1 MNQPKVQISQ
11 EELEEKLSNVL
22 LRQTDLSK
30 EDATKL
36 LRDNNYNM
44 QKIIQ
49 DYFQLSQKKEK
60 KEERKGKYDLIRE
73 FYDT

>member
-1 MNQPKVQISQ
+1 MDEPKVQISQ

-30 EDATKL
+30 EEAIKL

-49 DYFQLSQKKEK
+49 DYFALVPKKNEEK
-60 KEERKGKYDLIRE
+60 KGKYDLIRE
-73 FYDT
+73 FYDS

>member
-1 MNQPKVQISQ
+1 MDGPKVQISQ

-30 EDATKL
+30 EEAIKS

-49 DYFQLSQKKEK
+49 DYFKLKPKKKEK
-60 KEERKGKYDLIRE
+60 KGKYDLIRE

>member
-1 MNQPKVQISQ
+1 MDEPKVQISQ

-22 LRQTDLSK
+22 FRQTDLSK
-30 EDATKL
+30 EEAIKL

-49 DYFQLSQKKEK
+49 DYFALVPKKNEEK
-60 KEERKGKYDLIRE
+60 KRKYDLIRE
-73 FYDT
+73 FYDS

>member
-1 MNQPKVQISQ
+1 MDKPKLQISQ

-30 EDATKL
+30 DDAIKL

-49 DYFQLSQKKEK
+49 DYFELVPKKTEDK
-60 KEERKGKYDLIRE
+60 KGKYDLIRE
-73 FYDT
+73 FYDM

>member
-1 MNQPKVQISQ
+1 MDRPKVQISQ

-30 EDATKL
+30 EDAIKL

-49 DYFQLSQKKEK
+49 DYFKLSPK
-60 KEERKGKYDLIRE
+60 KEEKKGKYDLIRE

>member
-1 MNQPKVQISQ
+1 MDRPKVQISQ

-30 EDATKL
+30 EEAIKS

-49 DYFQLSQKKEK
+49 DYFKLTPKKKEK
-60 KEERKGKYDLIRE
+60 KGKYDLIRE